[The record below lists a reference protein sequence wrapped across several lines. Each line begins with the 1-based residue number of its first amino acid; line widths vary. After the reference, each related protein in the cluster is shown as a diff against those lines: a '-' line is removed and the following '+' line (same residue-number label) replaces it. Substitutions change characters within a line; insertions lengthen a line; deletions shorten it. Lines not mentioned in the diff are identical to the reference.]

1 MAEAQPRITAAG
13 MRAAGAYGAM
23 ISALVLI
30 YLAIRSYGETL
41 GAPAPATDVLF
52 GSAAARAN
60 AGELLHVLLA
70 LVVVIATARGL
81 GSIFRSAHQPPVVGE
96 IIAGILLGPSPLGR
110 LTPGLSAY
118 LFPPAVGPFLNIIA
132 QVGVILY
139 MFLVGLEL
147 DPALLRKR
155 GHATVAISHASII
168 VPFLLG
174 ALIALML
181 YPRLSTSDVP
191 FTCFSLF
198 LGVSMSVTAFPVLAR
213 ILTDRKVHEP
223 GMCPT
228 ALAGAAGDQVP
239 RGG

>member
-1 MAEAQPRITAAG
+1 MLRSARGFDRADSVAGCRLSLRSVSAATFWYTSPMAETQPRITASG
-13 MRAAGAYGAM
+13 MRAAGAYAAM
-23 ISALVLI
+23 IGALVLI

-41 GAPAPATDVLF
+41 GAPAPATDAVF

-96 IIAGILLGPSPLGR
+96 IIAGILLGPSLLGR
-110 LTPGLSAY
+110 LTPGISAY
-118 LFPPAVGPFLNIIA
+118 LFPSAVGPFLNIIA

-168 VPFLLG
+168 APFLLC
-174 ALIALML
+174 AW
-181 YPRLSTSDVP
+181 S
-191 FTCFSLF
+191 
-198 LGVSMSVTAFPVLAR
+198 
-213 ILTDRKVHEP
+213 
-223 GMCPT
+223 
-228 ALAGAAGDQVP
+228 
-239 RGG
+239 